1 MVLKDN
7 ERFSLWSLEVIG
19 WMGILLGE
27 RWSSES
33 HSISLF
39 SVIIGV
45 EVGSVVRDTNSKSF
59 NSSNRVQSEEDF
71 RL

>member
-7 ERFSLWSLEVIG
+7 ERFSLWSLDVIG
-19 WMGILLGE
+19 WMGMLLGE

-33 HSISLF
+33 NSISLF
-39 SVIIGV
+39 SVIIAV
-45 EVGSVVRDTNSKSF
+45 EVESVVRDTNNKTF
-59 NSSNRVQSEEDF
+59 NSSNNVQSAEDL